1 MKYILF
7 LPIVILLSFY
17 SCKKKSTPAPV
28 TATPDPVATPTPNF
42 YFTATID
49 GESLDINDLAITAGS
64 DAGQSASTSGQQEQ
78 SLALSN
84 PLGGAEQAGV
94 FNVKTFPGSVTL
106 CSEVE
111 SMFKIGTYAYAN
123 PNAGIDGIGV
133 YYVDAGGMYW
143 TSYLDSNKVQGG
155 TFELLTHT
163 ANTDNFSKYISTAK
177 FSCTLFDPLGNTMQ
191 LTNGEIKSRSVNCDG
206 LN

>member
-7 LPIVILLSFY
+7 LPIVILLSLY

-28 TATPDPVATPTPNF
+28 VTAAPVATPTPNF

-49 GESLDINDLAITAGS
+49 GKSVVINDLSVTTGS
-64 DAGQSASTSGQQEQ
+64 GAGQSATTSGQHEQ
-78 SLALSN
+78 SMVLSD
-84 PLGGAEQAGV
+84 PLLGAEQAGV

-111 SMFKIGTYAYAN
+111 SMFKVGTYSFAN

-133 YYVDAGGMYW
+133 YYIDTGGMYW
-143 TSYLDSNKVQGG
+143 TSYLDSNAVQGG
-155 TFELLTHT
+155 KFEILTHT
-163 ANTDNFSKYISTAK
+163 ANTDNYSKYISTAK

>member
-1 MKYILF
+1 LKYILF
-7 LPIVILLSFY
+7 LPIVILLSLY

-28 TATPDPVATPTPNF
+28 FTPAPVAAPTPNF
-42 YFTATID
+42 YFTGTID
-49 GESLDINDLAITAGS
+49 GESVDINDLSLTAGS
-64 DAGQSASTSGQQEQ
+64 GAGQSASASGQHEQ
-78 SLALSN
+78 SMVLSN
-84 PLGGAEQAGV
+84 PLAGAEQAGV

-111 SMFKIGTYAYAN
+111 SMFKVGTYVYAN

-133 YYVDAGGMYW
+133 YYIDAGGMYW
-143 TSYLDSNKVQGG
+143 TSYLDSNIVQGG
-155 TFELLTHT
+155 KFEILTHT
-163 ANTDNFSKYISTAK
+163 ASTDDFSKYVSTAK

-191 LTNGEIKSRSVNCDG
+191 LTNGEIKSRSVNCLS